1 MTIYLKECSKPHLAK
16 VKFNCDEEIHK
27 KLNDY
32 ELTKSFFNRYNTTL
46 LIGKQGSGKTSL
58 LVNFVKKIYKKC
70 VFIIKTYNQCG
81 LHKIY
86 QKIIR

>member
-1 MTIYLKECSKPHLAK
+1 MVALFCFCFCFYLGGLKIYCNYIMPIYLKECLKPHLAK

-46 LIGKQGSGKTSL
+46 LIGKQGSGKL
-58 LVNFVKKIYKKC
+58 LY
-70 VFIIKTYNQCG
+70 
-81 LHKIY
+81 
-86 QKIIR
+86 